1 MMYFIGSKS
10 HKYGRMKYTKI
21 VSKIIERIFIQ
32 IPTRT
37 ISGILR
43 YPDPKT
49 TAFGG
54 VATGSI
60 NAHEAATVAE
70 TIKING

>member
-1 MMYFIGSKS
+1 MFI
-10 HKYGRMKYTKI
+10 H
-21 VSKIIERIFIQ
+21 
-32 IPTRT
+32 IPLLI

-54 VATGSI
+54 VATGI
-60 NAHEAATVAE
+60 IKAQDAATVHA
-70 TIKING
+70 TIRI

>member
-10 HKYGRMKYTKI
+10 HKYGRIKYTKI